1 MRQVYV
7 ESGAMVALLRPGHRD
22 HKRMLA
28 HFEQLLERRD
38 SLVTTDIAVAEAATA
53 LRRDPG
59 LFRALAFRDAL
70 AQSVR
75 GGGIRILGS
84 DDQLRQRAFAV
95 MAANPEASLT
105 YGDCVAAAM
114 ASSKRVSAIVG
125 SGSALRDLGYPL
137 EPDGA

>member
-7 ESGAMVALLRPGHRD
+7 ESGAMIALLRPGHRT
-22 HKRMLA
+22 HKRMLS
-28 HFEQLLERRD
+28 HFERLLEQRD
-38 SLVTTDIAVAEAATA
+38 LLVTTDIAVAEAATA

-59 LFRALAFRDAL
+59 LYRAVAFRDAL

-75 GGGIRILGS
+75 GGGIRIVDG

-95 MAANPEASLT
+95 MAANPDITLT

-114 ASSKRVSAIVG
+114 ASSKRVAAIVG
-125 SGSALRDLGYPL
+125 TGSALRGLGYAL
-137 EPDGA
+137 EPDDA